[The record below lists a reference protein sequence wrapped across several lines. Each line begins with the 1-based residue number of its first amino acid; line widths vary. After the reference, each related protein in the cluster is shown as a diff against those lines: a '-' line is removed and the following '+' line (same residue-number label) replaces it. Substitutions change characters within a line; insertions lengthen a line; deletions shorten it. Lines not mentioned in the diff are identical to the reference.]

1 MRGTLYLD
9 QGIELA
15 DLQARL
21 LLCAVAEQVWQDGL
35 VVRNVVTQRDS
46 DWLTCPVTAC
56 KGEILKEWKENKQGL
71 L

>member
-1 MRGTLYLD
+1 MRGTLDLD
-9 QGIELA
+9 QGIELV

-21 LLCAVAEQVWQDGL
+21 LLRAVAEQVWQDGL

-56 KGEILKEWKENKQGL
+56 KGEILEEWKIYEQDL